1 MSLDAKKHSERQAA
15 LATVKAEAQRKYD
28 VAQDGARKK
37 LHEARE
43 AHHRTNTQAAETVRR
58 AELALHRAVTAD
70 FYRTMAPLVQ
80 AFDREGYPRPLV
92 RDFLSAVKVAN
103 ERAVEEL
110 GSPLPVIAVGFAFA
124 PNYPDAAVL
133 GSPKLWESG
142 AGCLEQCAAVWKAV
156 EFSDPAAG
164 ELALRPLERR
174 LTLLV
179 RHEQGR
185 SCTPGDRERLL
196 RRFEAMKSCATD
208 GELTRQLAAFDQAEQ
223 EEQRRAW
230 AERFRPRE
238 KTPPAPEYDDA
249 AWSRIERAAERLGGG
264 LVGRLTRAARE
275 AIS

>member
-28 VAQDGARKK
+28 LVVDGARKK
-37 LHEARE
+37 IHEASQAHRRANEE
-43 AHHRTNTQAAETVRR
+43 AVETVRR

-124 PNYPDAAVL
+124 PNYSDAAVL
-133 GSPKLWESG
+133 GSPNMWGSG
-142 AGCLEQCAAVWKAV
+142 TGCLEQCAAVWKAV

-179 RHEQGR
+179 RSEQGR
-185 SCTPGDRERLL
+185 NLTPGDRERLL
-196 RRFEAMKSCATD
+196 RRFEVMKSCATE

-230 AERFRPRE
+230 AERFVPKE
-238 KTPPAPEYDDA
+238 MTHPAPAHDD
-249 AWSRIERAAERLGGG
+249 AWSRIEREAERLGGG
-264 LVGRLTRAARE
+264 LIGRVTRAARE